1 MTAIMWAIIIAARP
15 SFIEPVFP
23 ENFLAAV
30 DKNAATVA
38 EKLKKNFVVHFTGP
52 PGTGKTFGVD
62 IIVKKLTNCADFLIH
77 FDETR
82 DNQTMTIYRLSNG
95 KVVYTFPEGAN
106 IRVLLTNCAKSSGI
120 TINGKSDSPRLSF
133 NQRIVPSLFKIEMKN
148 HKVIVDAINAQM
160 TKWFQL
166 KIASLIAENKAHA
179 EKMAEENSVR
189 IKEIKQLLG
198 SGISNEKR
206 TNLISELKTLTS
218 VSELDLLKRLKD
230 MVTVYTTNVLMH
242 LTLRQYLVIVMSR
255 EDNSLAKAMSGMHIG
270 TAWSFL
276 QSQFSQFLGNSL
288 KVFKKDEEASYGIK
302 VESVD
307 PTLFVLLPGYMYT
320 ARGMTYY
327 KEGEIPAELPKGAKN
342 VRKCLIVKG
351 ENCFSCPL
359 HVTTNKEL
367 TSLTVTKLVTLNG
380 ARALFGQGT
389 DGIWYHI
396 TVETTPFT
404 GAAVFH
410 HQDALIQPILN
421 AGKDFKSE
429 SLEKVSISLMMAQ
442 AT

>member
-1 MTAIMWAIIIAARP
+1 MVFPTFFALIAARP

-62 IIVKKLTNCADFLIH
+62 IIVKKLIGCADFLIH

-133 NQRIVPSLFKIEMKN
+133 NKRIVPSLFKMKN

-160 TKWFQL
+160 TKWFQS

-198 SGISNEKR
+198 SDISNEER
-206 TNLISELKTLTS
+206 NEHISKLRILTL
-218 VSELDLLKRLKD
+218 VPELDFAKILKD